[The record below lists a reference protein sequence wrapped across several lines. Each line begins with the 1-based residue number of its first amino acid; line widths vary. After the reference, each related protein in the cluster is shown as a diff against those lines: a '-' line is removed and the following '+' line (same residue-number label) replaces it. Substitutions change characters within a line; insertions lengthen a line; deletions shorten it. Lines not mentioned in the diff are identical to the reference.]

1 MTHITQCPLPKLDSV
16 RIQELGWSECSDHYR
31 AYASIL
37 QAEQHA
43 TASEAER
50 DLISIRVAGYLLLE
64 FAARSAILGVQP
76 SAALVRW
83 LTSPPQDS
91 QQDVIM
97 DTGTLLRDK
106 LIRVCAFD

>member
-1 MTHITQCPLPKLDSV
+1 MAHITQCPLPNFDSPRV
-16 RIQELGWSECSDHYR
+16 RELGWSEGSDYRR

-43 TASEAER
+43 TASEAEG
-50 DLISIRVAGYLLLE
+50 DLVSIRVAGYLLLE
-64 FAARSAILGVQP
+64 FVAQSAIFGAQP

-91 QQDVIM
+91 QHDAII

-106 LIRVCAFD
+106 FIRVRAFD

>member
-1 MTHITQCPLPKLDSV
+1 MVHITRCPLPKLNSPE
-16 RIQELGWSECSDHYR
+16 IQGLGWSEGPDYHR

-37 QAEQHA
+37 QAEQRA
-43 TASEAER
+43 TASETER

-106 LIRVCAFD
+106 FIRVCAFD

>member
-1 MTHITQCPLPKLDSV
+1 MAHITQCPLPNFESPRV
-16 RIQELGWSECSDHYR
+16 RELGWSEGSDYHR

-37 QAEQHA
+37 QAEQRA
-43 TASEAER
+43 TASETER

-91 QQDVIM
+91 QHDVII

-106 LIRVCAFD
+106 FIRVCAFD